1 MHEPASDS
9 AEVLDLLN
17 QARAGEKQAF
27 DRLFALCEGQLRR
40 FVDLR
45 LDPKLRPR
53 VDASDMLQEAHLEA
67 VRRLDDFLENP
78 TLPFKLWLRQITHDR
93 LLMMRRRHVGAAR
106 RSLAREA
113 ALPDGSSCALA
124 RQLIAAGS
132 TPSQQVGR
140 EELARRVREAVAR
153 MAEAD
158 REIILMRT
166 FESLSFEEIA
176 HVIGVEAPAVRKRHG
191 RALLRLH
198 KILTDDGLTESQL

>member
-1 MHEPASDS
+1 MDEPASDS
-9 AEVLDLLN
+9 AEVLALLS
-17 QARAGEKQAF
+17 QARAGDRYAF
-27 DRLFALCEGQLRR
+27 DRLFALYEGQLRR

-53 VDASDMLQEAHLEA
+53 VNASDVVQEAHLEA
-67 VRRLDDFLENP
+67 LRRLADFLEKP
-78 TLPFKLWLRQITHDR
+78 SLPFKLWLRQITLDR

-124 RQLIAAGS
+124 RQLIAVGS
-132 TPSQQVGR
+132 TPSQQLGR
-140 EELARRVREAVAR
+140 EELAGRVREAVAQL
-153 MAEAD
+153 AEAD

-166 FESLSFEEIA
+166 FESLAFEDIA
-176 HVIGVEAPAVRKRHG
+176 HLLGVEAAAARKRHG

>member
-9 AEVLDLLN
+9 AEVLALLS
-17 QARAGEKQAF
+17 QAKAGEKQAF

-53 VDASDMLQEAHLEA
+53 VDASDIVQEAHLEA
-67 VRRLDDFLENP
+67 FRRLDDFLEKP
-78 TLPFKLWLRQITHDR
+78 TLPFKLWLRQITLDR

-124 RQLIAAGS
+124 RQLIAANS
-132 TPSQQVGR
+132 TPSQQAGR
-140 EELARRVREAVAR
+140 EELARHVREAVAR
-153 MAEAD
+153 LAEAD

-176 HVIGVEAPAVRKRHG
+176 HVLGVEAAAVRKRHG

>member
-1 MHEPASDS
+1 MDEPASDS
-9 AEVLDLLN
+9 PEIVALLDR
-17 QARAGEKQAF
+17 ARAGEKSAF
-27 DRLFALCEGQLRR
+27 DQLFALCEGQLRR

-53 VDASDMLQEAHLEA
+53 VDASDVVQEAHLEA
-67 VRRLDDFLENP
+67 LRRLDDFLENP
-78 TLPFKLWLRQITHDR
+78 ALPFKLWLRQITLDR

-113 ALPDGSSCALA
+113 ALPEGSSCALA
-124 RQLIAAGS
+124 RQLIAANS
-132 TPSQQVGR
+132 TPSQQLGR
-140 EELARRVREAVAR
+140 EELARRVREAVAQL
-153 MAEAD
+153 AEAD

-176 HVIGVEAPAVRKRHG
+176 RLLGVEAAAARKRHG

-198 KILTDDGLTESQL
+198 TVLTADGLTESQL

>member
-1 MHEPASDS
+1 MDERASDS
-9 AEVLDLLN
+9 AEVLALLSR
-17 QARAGEKQAF
+17 ARAGEKLAF
-27 DRLFALCEGQLRR
+27 DRLFALCESQLRR

-53 VDASDMLQEAHLEA
+53 VDPSDVVQEAHLEA
-67 VRRLDDFLENP
+67 FRRLDDFLETP
-78 TLPFKLWLRQITHDR
+78 TLPFKLWLRQITLDR

-140 EELARRVREAVAR
+140 EEMARRVREAVAR
-153 MAEAD
+153 LADAD
-158 REIILMRT
+158 REVILMRT

-176 HVIGVEAPAVRKRHG
+176 RLIGVEAAAARKRHG

>member
-1 MHEPASDS
+1 MDERASDS
-9 AEVLDLLN
+9 AEVLALLSR
-17 QARAGEKQAF
+17 ARAGEKSAF

-40 FVDLR
+40 FVNLR

-53 VDASDMLQEAHLEA
+53 VDPSDVVQEAHLEA
-67 VRRLDDFLENP
+67 FRRLDDFLETP
-78 TLPFKLWLRQITHDR
+78 TLPFKLWLRQITLDR

-132 TPSQQVGR
+132 TPSQQVSR
-140 EELARRVREAVAR
+140 EELARRVREAVER
-153 MAEAD
+153 LAEAD

-176 HVIGVEAPAVRKRHG
+176 RLLGVEAAAARKRHG

-198 KILTDDGLTESQL
+198 QILTDDGLTESQL

>member
-1 MHEPASDS
+1 MDEPASDS
-9 AEVLDLLN
+9 VEIVTLLS
-17 QARAGEKQAF
+17 QARSGEASAF
-27 DRLFALCEGQLRR
+27 DRLFTLCEGQLRR

-53 VDASDMLQEAHLEA
+53 VDPSDVLQEAHLEA

-78 TLPFKLWLRQITHDR
+78 ALPFKLWLRQITLDR

-132 TPSQQVGR
+132 TPSQQLGR
-140 EELARRVREAVAR
+140 EEMAIRVREAVAR
-153 MAEAD
+153 LAEAD

-166 FESLSFEEIA
+166 FESLSFEDIA
-176 HVIGVEAPAVRKRHG
+176 SLLGVEAAAARKRHG
-191 RALLRLH
+191 RACSGCI
-198 KILTDDGLTESQL
+198 KSSPTTA

>member
-1 MHEPASDS
+1 MDERASDS
-9 AEVLDLLN
+9 AEVLALLSR
-17 QARAGEKQAF
+17 ARTGEKLAF
-27 DRLFALCEGQLRR
+27 DRLFALCESQLRR

-53 VDASDMLQEAHLEA
+53 VDPSDVVQEAHLEA
-67 VRRLDDFLENP
+67 FRRLDDFLETP
-78 TLPFKLWLRQITHDR
+78 TLPFKLWLRQITLDR

-140 EELARRVREAVAR
+140 EEMARRVREAVAR
-153 MAEAD
+153 LADAD
-158 REIILMRT
+158 REVILMRT

-176 HVIGVEAPAVRKRHG
+176 RLIGVEAAAARKRHG

>member
-1 MHEPASDS
+1 MDERASDS
-9 AEVLDLLN
+9 AEVLTLLGR
-17 QARAGEKQAF
+17 ARAGEQYAF
-27 DRLFALCEGQLRR
+27 DRLFALCEGHLRR

-53 VDASDMLQEAHLEA
+53 VDPSDVVQEAHLEA
-67 VRRLDDFLENP
+67 VRRLDDYLEHP
-78 TLPFKLWLRQITHDR
+78 TLPFKLWLRQITLDR

-153 MAEAD
+153 LVEAD
-158 REIILMRT
+158 REILLMRT
-166 FESLSFEEIA
+166 FESLSFEEISQL
-176 HVIGVEAPAVRKRHG
+176 IGVEAAAARKRHG

>member
-1 MHEPASDS
+1 MDEPASDS
-9 AEVLDLLN
+9 AEVLALLSR
-17 QARAGEKQAF
+17 AKAGEKQAF
-27 DRLFALCEGQLRR
+27 DRLFALCEAQLRR

-53 VDASDMLQEAHLEA
+53 VDTSDIIQEAHLEA
-67 VRRLDDFLENP
+67 VRRLDDFLKNP
-78 TLPFKLWLRQITHDR
+78 TLPFKLWLRQITLDR

-124 RQLIAAGS
+124 RQLVAAHS

-140 EELARRVREAVAR
+140 EELARRVREAVAQL
-153 MAEAD
+153 AEAD
-158 REIILMRT
+158 REVILMRT

-176 HVIGVEAPAVRKRHG
+176 HLIGVEAAAARKRHG

>member
-1 MHEPASDS
+1 MHCSVKPES
-9 AEVLDLLN
+9 
-17 QARAGEKQAF
+17 GEKSAF
-27 DRLFALCEGQLRR
+27 DRLFTLCEGQLRR

-53 VDASDMLQEAHLEA
+53 VDPSDVVQEAHLEA

-78 TLPFKLWLRQITHDR
+78 ALPFKLWLRQITLDR

-132 TPSQQVGR
+132 TPSQQLGR
-140 EELARRVREAVAR
+140 EEMAIRVREAVAR
-153 MAEAD
+153 LAEAD

-166 FESLSFEEIA
+166 FESLSFEDIA
-176 HVIGVEAPAVRKRHG
+176 SLLGVEAAAARKRHG

-198 KILTDDGLTESQL
+198 KVLTDDGLTESQL

>member
-1 MHEPASDS
+1 MDEPASDS
-9 AEVLDLLN
+9 AEVLALLS
-17 QARAGEKQAF
+17 QARAGDKRAF

-53 VDASDMLQEAHLEA
+53 VGASDVVQEAHLEA
-67 VRRLDDFLENP
+67 VRRLDDFLDKP
-78 TLPFKLWLRQITHDR
+78 SLPFKLWLRQITLDR

-132 TPSQQVGR
+132 TPSQQFGR
-140 EELARRVREAVAR
+140 EELGRRVREAVAR
-153 MAEAD
+153 LAEAD

-166 FESLSFEEIA
+166 FESLAFEEIA
-176 HVIGVEAPAVRKRHG
+176 CLLGVEAAAVRKRHG
-191 RALLRLH
+191 RALLRQH

>member
-1 MHEPASDS
+1 MDEPASDS
-9 AEVLDLLN
+9 AEVLALLS
-17 QARAGEKQAF
+17 QARAGEKHAF
-27 DRLFALCEGQLRR
+27 DRLFALCESQLRR

-53 VDASDMLQEAHLEA
+53 VDPSDIVQEAHLEA
-67 VRRLDDFLENP
+67 FRRLDDFLETP
-78 TLPFKLWLRQITHDR
+78 TLPFKLWLRQITLDR

-113 ALPDGSSCALA
+113 ALPDGSSCSLA

-140 EELARRVREAVAR
+140 EELARRVREAVALL
-153 MAEAD
+153 AEAD

-176 HVIGVEAPAVRKRHG
+176 HLIGVEAAAARKRHG
-191 RALLRLH
+191 RALLR
-198 KILTDDGLTESQL
+198 

>member
-1 MHEPASDS
+1 MDERASDS
-9 AEVLDLLN
+9 AEVLALLN
-17 QARAGEKQAF
+17 RARSGEKHAF

-40 FVDLR
+40 FVNLR
-45 LDPKLRPR
+45 LDSKLRPR
-53 VDASDMLQEAHLEA
+53 VDPSDVVQETHIEA
-67 VRRLDDFLENP
+67 FRRLDDFLETP
-78 TLPFKLWLRQITHDR
+78 TLPFKLWLRQITLDR

-113 ALPDGSSCALA
+113 ALPDGSSCVLA

-153 MAEAD
+153 LTETD

-176 HVIGVEAPAVRKRHG
+176 RLIGVEAAAARKRHG

>member
-1 MHEPASDS
+1 MHDPASDS
-9 AEVLDLLN
+9 AEVLALLG
-17 QARAGEKQAF
+17 QAKAGEKYAF

-53 VDASDMLQEAHLEA
+53 VDASDVVQEAHLEA

-78 TLPFKLWLRQITHDR
+78 TLPFKLWLRQITLDR

-124 RQLIAAGS
+124 WQLVAAHS
-132 TPSQQVGR
+132 TPSQQAGR

-153 MAEAD
+153 LAEAD

-176 HVIGVEAPAVRKRHG
+176 QLIGVEAAAARKRHG

-198 KILTDDGLTESQL
+198 KILTDGGLTESQL

>member
-1 MHEPASDS
+1 MDERASDS
-9 AEVLDLLN
+9 AEVLALLSR
-17 QARAGEKQAF
+17 ARAGEKHAF
-27 DRLFALCEGQLRR
+27 DRLFALCESQLRR

-53 VDASDMLQEAHLEA
+53 VDPSDIVQEAHLEA
-67 VRRLDDFLENP
+67 FRRLDDFLETP
-78 TLPFKLWLRQITHDR
+78 TLPFKLWLRQITLDR

-153 MAEAD
+153 LAEAD

-176 HVIGVEAPAVRKRHG
+176 RLIGVEAAAARKRHG